1 MKHITKRFSEGQP
14 ALTVL
19 ALKQLT
25 GVPVRLISDAL
36 MRLERV
42 KLVTVVA
49 TSKDEDE
56 RYQPALSLDHLRMGH
71 IVELLDNASADRHKN
86 NYLDLNALFD
96 DKAKEEVRQAR
107 MNFIQKLNEIND
119 L

>member
-1 MKHITKRFSEGQP
+1 
-14 ALTVL
+14 
-19 ALKQLT
+19 
-25 GVPVRLISDAL
+25 

-107 MNFIQKLNEIND
+107 MDFIQKLNEIND

>member
-1 MKHITKRFSEGQP
+1 
-14 ALTVL
+14 
-19 ALKQLT
+19 
-25 GVPVRLISDAL
+25 
-36 MRLERV
+36 
-42 KLVTVVA
+42 
-49 TSKDEDE
+49 
-56 RYQPALSLDHLRMGH
+56 MGH

-96 DKAKEEVRQAR
+96 DKAKEEVRQAH